1 MPIQQPSPAAV
12 APPYGG
18 VFGGNPSNFGGNPS
32 NFGGNPSNF
41 GGNPS
46 NFGGNPSNFG
56 GNPSNFGGNPSNFGG
71 NPPNFGGNPSNFGS
85 NPSNFG
91 GNPSN
96 FGSYQS
102 NFVGNPPNFG
112 GNQSNFRG
120 NPWNY
125 GNNPFNFGGNQN
137 NYQGYLNQ
145 NSYPAYPNQG
155 YSNQNY
161 LNQNNY
167 SRNLRRQQRQGRFNQ
182 QQRRQ
187 RKSSQNRPRRTGLNQ
202 QRQRQD
208 RRRPRQLKLND
219 FMPSPLRNASPNSRN
234 LPLDFN
240 LEATS
245 SVPPDAL
252 PQRQIFASAST
263 TQPFVVNQND
273 QNQDEQQQQ
282 QQNEREQTTT
292 TTASFRRRQRRV
304 RQQRYR
310 QRNVVT
316 NNRFAALADENEN
329 NDNTGNDNDNEP
341 INTKEKYKKKTRR
354 YLLPDQMLKWFDS
367 FSRTTKPI
375 VSQRANQAYLLAT
388 ASIYDAWVRDNY
400 ELQLWQAYL
409 KMGTEKKHW
418 AKEVVRR
425 TKQRDDIANSR
436 FIQKKINRLV
446 ANIAKA
452 NATIADFQL
461 QLIDYWSY
469 ANPDALAQRV
479 VGLIAEK
486 ERTNQSTGQILSSAP
501 LTTTITAVNATTTTS
516 AYKDPVRETV
526 DRIEHQIL
534 DYIYK
539 NTSHVKKM
547 FQGRVQLAKA
557 EMEEFKALEDFEQVT
572 TPSQWTI
579 HLMLKSKVKVYS
591 TKNKNYRIATKRVEY
606 DLLPKFIDKIDFSF
620 KIDESVVGK
629 DEAQAMYDQMRKTT
643 KDFRT
648 QAMKLYVQSLAR
660 EHELLSND
668 K

>member
-1 MPIQQPSPAAV
+1 AEVYPKSIQQPSPAAV

-18 VFGGNPSNFGGNPS
+18 VFG
-32 NFGGNPSNF
+32 
-41 GGNPS
+41 
-46 NFGGNPSNFG
+46 
-56 GNPSNFGGNPSNFGG
+56 
-71 NPPNFGGNPSNFGS
+71 
-85 NPSNFG
+85 
-91 GNPSN
+91 
-96 FGSYQS
+96 
-102 NFVGNPPNFG
+102 
-112 GNQSNFRG
+112 
-120 NPWNY
+120 
-125 GNNPFNFGGNQN
+125 
-137 NYQGYLNQ
+137 GYLNQ

-219 FMPSPLRNASPNSRN
+219 FMPSPIRNASPNSRN

-282 QQNEREQTTT
+282 QQQNEREQTTT

-316 NNRFAALADENEN
+316 NNRFAVLADENEN
-329 NDNTGNDNDNEP
+329 NDNAGNDNDDEP

-660 EHELLSND
+660 EHELLSNEIKRTIESFPKD
-668 K
+668 NDEGFDAEASYASFKHYHELREKRLNLELEQSLHFLEVERVEGDINNQQEEIVAPTPLRVLGPEFSLQQ

>member
-1 MPIQQPSPAAV
+1 
-12 APPYGG
+12 
-18 VFGGNPSNFGGNPS
+18 
-32 NFGGNPSNF
+32 
-41 GGNPS
+41 
-46 NFGGNPSNFG
+46 
-56 GNPSNFGGNPSNFGG
+56 
-71 NPPNFGGNPSNFGS
+71 
-85 NPSNFG
+85 
-91 GNPSN
+91 
-96 FGSYQS
+96 
-102 NFVGNPPNFG
+102 
-112 GNQSNFRG
+112 
-120 NPWNY
+120 
-125 GNNPFNFGGNQN
+125 
-137 NYQGYLNQ
+137 
-145 NSYPAYPNQG
+145 
-155 YSNQNY
+155 
-161 LNQNNY
+161 
-167 SRNLRRQQRQGRFNQ
+167 
-182 QQRRQ
+182 
-187 RKSSQNRPRRTGLNQ
+187 
-202 QRQRQD
+202 
-208 RRRPRQLKLND
+208 
-219 FMPSPLRNASPNSRN
+219 MPSPLRNASPNSRN

-282 QQNEREQTTT
+282 QQQNEREQTTT

-316 NNRFAALADENEN
+316 NNRFAVLADENEN
-329 NDNTGNDNDNEP
+329 NDNAGNDNDDEP

-409 KMGTEKKHW
+409 KMGIEKKHW

>member
-1 MPIQQPSPAAV
+1 
-12 APPYGG
+12 
-18 VFGGNPSNFGGNPS
+18 
-32 NFGGNPSNF
+32 
-41 GGNPS
+41 
-46 NFGGNPSNFG
+46 
-56 GNPSNFGGNPSNFGG
+56 
-71 NPPNFGGNPSNFGS
+71 
-85 NPSNFG
+85 
-91 GNPSN
+91 
-96 FGSYQS
+96 
-102 NFVGNPPNFG
+102 
-112 GNQSNFRG
+112 
-120 NPWNY
+120 
-125 GNNPFNFGGNQN
+125 
-137 NYQGYLNQ
+137 
-145 NSYPAYPNQG
+145 
-155 YSNQNY
+155 
-161 LNQNNY
+161 
-167 SRNLRRQQRQGRFNQ
+167 
-182 QQRRQ
+182 
-187 RKSSQNRPRRTGLNQ
+187 
-202 QRQRQD
+202 
-208 RRRPRQLKLND
+208 
-219 FMPSPLRNASPNSRN
+219 
-234 LPLDFN
+234 
-240 LEATS
+240 
-245 SVPPDAL
+245 
-252 PQRQIFASAST
+252 
-263 TQPFVVNQND
+263 
-273 QNQDEQQQQ
+273 
-282 QQNEREQTTT
+282 
-292 TTASFRRRQRRV
+292 
-304 RQQRYR
+304 
-310 QRNVVT
+310 
-316 NNRFAALADENEN
+316 
-329 NDNTGNDNDNEP
+329 
-341 INTKEKYKKKTRR
+341 
-354 YLLPDQMLKWFDS
+354 
-367 FSRTTKPI
+367 
-375 VSQRANQAYLLAT
+375 
-388 ASIYDAWVRDNY
+388 
-400 ELQLWQAYL
+400 
-409 KMGTEKKHW
+409 MGTEKKHW

-660 EHELLSND
+660 EHELLSNEIKRTIESFPKD
-668 K
+668 NDEGFDAEASYASFKHYHELREKRLNLELEQSLHFLEVERVEGDINNQQEEIVAPTPLRVLGPEFSLQQ